1 MKRVTIHIGE
11 MYASREPAIV
21 ETVLGSC
28 IAACVF
34 DPVSRVGG
42 MNHFLLPRPCQEDPA
57 LARYGE
63 HSMPLLI
70 ERIVQLG
77 GNKNN
82 LQAKVFGA
90 ASVLKLDETKL
101 SVPQANERFVRQF
114 LNANQIPLLAE
125 RLGGR
130 HAIKVRMFTGTGKV
144 LARSIPRTQLDRVR
158 ANEGEHYL
166 AALARRWRW
175 LEQGARPVKELQ

>member
-11 MYASREPAIV
+11 MYASREPVIV

-28 IAACVF
+28 VAACVF
-34 DPVSRVGG
+34 DPISGVGG
-42 MNHFLLPRPCQEDPA
+42 MNHFLLPHRCQEDPA

-70 ERIVQLG
+70 QRILELG
-77 GNKNN
+77 GQQSY

-90 ASVLKLDETKL
+90 ASVLKLDETRL
-101 SVPQANERFVRQF
+101 SVPQANERFVRHF
-114 LNANQIPLLAE
+114 LRTNQIPLLAE

-130 HAIKVRMFTGTGKV
+130 HAVKVRMFTDSGKV
-144 LARSIPRTQLDRVR
+144 LARAIPRTQMDRLL

-175 LEQGARPVKELQ
+175 FEEGARSIGEAR